1 VLTYLLYGSNPLER
15 NRLLI
20 GLLISISVGTLAL
33 IIAEDIADIGIVLG
47 AFLGGL
53 IAGRF
58 TIKPLSGGSRGAAV
72 GVLSLL
78 LYYFFIVPMLYM
90 ARLITI
96 PEVEPSASEIVVAWI
111 ITILELVGVGFV
123 GGIAGYYMTASAKPT
138 AKQPPEAKPT
148 IPSLSRCPR
157 CGATLPVEAIY
168 CPQCGLKVR
177 DIRPV

>member
-1 VLTYLLYGSNPLER
+1 MIRLYSSTPFEKNKLLL
-15 NRLLI
+15 
-20 GLLISISVGTLAL
+20 GLLVSIVTGTLAL
-33 IIAEDIADIGIVLG
+33 IVAENIADIGIALG

-58 TIKPLSGGSRGAAV
+58 TVKPLSGGSRGAAV
-72 GVLSLL
+72 GILSLL

-96 PEVEPSASEIVVAWI
+96 PDVELSTLDLIVAWI

-123 GGIAGYYMTASAKPT
+123 GGVAGYYMTAGIKPVTKPSPEVKPT
-138 AKQPPEAKPT
+138 V
-148 IPSLSRCPR
+148 PSLSRCPR
-157 CGATLPVEAIY
+157 CGSSLPVDAIY

>member
-1 VLTYLLYGSNPLER
+1 MIRLQGSTMFER
-15 NRLLI
+15 NRLLL
-20 GLLISISVGTLAL
+20 GLLVSIGIGTLAL
-33 IIAEDIADIGIVLG
+33 IVAENIADIGIALG

-58 TIKPLSGGSRGAAV
+58 TVKPLNGGSRGAAV

-96 PEVEPSASEIVVAWI
+96 PDVELSTLDLMVAWI

-123 GGIAGYYMTASAKPT
+123 GGIAGYYMTAGVKPVAKPS
-138 AKQPPEAKPT
+138 PEVKP
-148 IPSLSRCPR
+148 IVPSLSRCPR
-157 CGATLPVEAIY
+157 CGAPLPVDAIY

>member
-1 VLTYLLYGSNPLER
+1 MGIQYLFER
-15 NRLLI
+15 RGNTSLI
-20 GLLISISVGTLAL
+20 VGLLVSVTIGTIAL
-33 IIAEDIADIGIVLG
+33 IIAEDVADIGIALG

-58 TIKPLSGGSRGAAV
+58 TVKPLSGGSRGAAV

-78 LYYFFIVPMLYM
+78 LYYFFIVPALYM

-96 PEVEPSASEIVVAWI
+96 PEVEPSTFELVIAWI
-111 ITILELVGVGFV
+111 MIILELVGVGFV
-123 GGIAGYYMTASAKPT
+123 GGVAGYYTTVGVKPAMKPT
-138 AKQPPEAKPT
+138 PEAKPT

-157 CGATLPVEAIY
+157 CGASLPVDAIY